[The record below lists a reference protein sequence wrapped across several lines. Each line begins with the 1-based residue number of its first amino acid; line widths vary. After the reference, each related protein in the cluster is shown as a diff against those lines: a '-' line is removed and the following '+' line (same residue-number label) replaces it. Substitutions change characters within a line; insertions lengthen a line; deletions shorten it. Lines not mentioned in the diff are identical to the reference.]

1 MKCEKCGNEY
11 LSQSYF
17 ATPTICNDC
26 FNNLSEEE
34 KQQLISQ
41 AYAYYPINQ
50 YAYRIGFGRRLAA
63 YLIDWVLVNILFVI
77 AFFATGLYDE
87 FKGYFYDMSDLMK
100 FLKDPGLMQEFTN
113 SILPITFI
121 LTFMYYSLEVVLAA
135 TPGKLMLGIQI
146 ANEDR
151 TNATMLTLFIR
162 FLLKHSNSIFS
173 LLAFVFAINA
183 FDFVGSIL
191 GFAFIVG
198 CFFVL
203 AAKRQGFHDMIAKTA
218 VFRKKEVLERNN
230 NVINDNSL

>member
-17 ATPTICNDC
+17 ATPTVCNDC
-26 FNNLSEEE
+26 FNKLTDEE

-41 AYAYYPINQ
+41 AYAYYPIDQ
-50 YAYRIGFGRRLAA
+50 YAYRIGFGRRLAS
-63 YLIDWVLVNILFVI
+63 YLIDWAIVNILFVI

-100 FLKDPGLMQEFTN
+100 FLQDPSIMQEFTN

-135 TPGKLMLGIQI
+135 TPGKLLLGIQI

-151 TNATMLTLFIR
+151 TNANMLTLFIR
-162 FLLKHSNSIFS
+162 FLLKHSNSILS
-173 LLAFVFAINA
+173 LISFVIAFKILDIFGTLCGLAFV
-183 FDFVGSIL
+183 
-191 GFAFIVG
+191 VG

-203 AAKRQGFHDMIAKTA
+203 AAKKQGFHDMLAKTA
-218 VFRKKEVLERNN
+218 VFRRKEILEKNN
-230 NVINDNSL
+230 STETRV

>member
-17 ATPTICNDC
+17 ATPTVCNDC
-26 FNNLSEEE
+26 FNKLSEEE

-41 AYAYYPINQ
+41 AYANYPIDQ

-63 YLIDWVLVNILFVI
+63 YLIDWAFVNLLFVI

-87 FKGYFYDMSDLMK
+87 FKGYFYDMSDLMAFFQDQDK
-100 FLKDPGLMQEFTN
+100 MLEFTN

-135 TPGKLMLGIQI
+135 TPGKIILGIQI
-146 ANEDR
+146 ANQDR
-151 TNATMLTLFIR
+151 TNASMLTLFMR
-162 FLLKHSNSIFS
+162 FLLKHSNSILS
-173 LLAFVFAINA
+173 LLAFVAAVKA
-183 FDFVGSIL
+183 FDFVGSIFGL
-191 GFAFIVG
+191 AFVVG

-203 AAKRQGFHDMIAKTA
+203 ASKRQGFHDMLAKTA
-218 VFRKKEVLERNN
+218 VFRKIEVLERNN
-230 NVINDNSL
+230 INTLNNV